1 MWLLSIAQMLTVVAA
16 GTQSGLAA
24 GHESVSPPEPIST
37 RQTYF
42 AIPFEIEQVDHPSL
56 GAAEIQLWVSRDRG
70 GTWQHET
77 SVAPTTKHFLFR
89 APSDGEYWFAV
100 RTRDHA
106 GNFRPQVINN
116 SGLRVVVDTQAPSL
130 SIDAQRGSAG
140 QIVAKWKIDEARI
153 KPDTFKLLYRAG
165 GSQQWETVAVDP
177 ASFKTDGTTSS
188 GEAIWWAPAGQGRVE
203 IRVEV
208 ADAAGNPNVSHAQV
222 TTVASAAPPSDMTAQ
237 VRPTNPPLQT
247 SQQDWQASPGQNPWG
262 NQNQNSYSPGLPSQS
277 GPSSYDTQNQG
288 YGGGSM
294 SMAGDSGASMNYP
307 SGTNSDYSGS
317 SQSYGNQSPSNHS
330 SWASDHSA
338 YGGGD
343 DRPSIGSVAAQ
354 PSPPYH
360 SQYQPGMGT
369 SLANNSQAPDA
380 QGQSNAY
387 GQSNTQGSMAYNSAN
402 QSTANPTVSRT
413 VNSNLFDIEYS
424 NPAQYMAVG
433 KVELWGSRDGGATW
447 KSFGYDSDSRSP
459 MLARVPG
466 EGTYGFKVVFHPSH
480 GAPAQPPRRGQ
491 SPDMVIRVDM
501 TRPETRLLG
510 VSRSP
515 NGSNEFVIRWQAA
528 DLQLADAPI
537 SLYFSDVST
546 NQWRA
551 IATGL
556 PNSGEYRWNP
566 TAGLPPQ
573 VQIRIEAQDRAG
585 NIASVE
591 TSNPIQLARN
601 SQPQSQQP
609 SYDVEIQNVR
619 PVGQSQQTPPR
630 RYYIR

>member
-16 GTQSGLAA
+16 GTQPGFTA

-70 GTWQHET
+70 ATWQHET
-77 SVAPTTKHFLFR
+77 SVAPTTKQFLFR

-116 SGLRVVVDTQAPSL
+116 SGLRVIVDTQAPSL
-130 SIDAQRGSAG
+130 TIDAQRGSAG

-153 KPDTFKLLYRAG
+153 KPDTFKLLYRTG

-177 ASFKTDGTTSS
+177 ANFKTDGTTSS

-222 TTVASAAPPSDMTAQ
+222 TTVASPVPPSDMTAQ
-237 VRPTNPPLQT
+237 VRPNNPPLQT
-247 SQQDWQASPGQNPWG
+247 SQQDWQASPAQNPWG
-262 NQNQNSYSPGLPSQS
+262 KQNQNGYSPGQPSPS
-277 GPSSYDTQNQG
+277 GPSSHDTQNQG
-288 YGGGSM
+288 YGGGPM
-294 SMAGDSGASMNYP
+294 SMAGDSVANRNDS
-307 SGTNSDYSGS
+307 SGTSSDYSGG

-330 SWASDHSA
+330 SWGGDHST
-338 YGGGD
+338 YGGD
-343 DRPSIGSVAAQ
+343 NRPSIASVAAQ
-354 PSPPYH
+354 PSPPYQ
-360 SQYQPGMGT
+360 SQYKPDTET
-369 SLANNSQAPDA
+369 SQLNDSHSS
-380 QGQSNAY
+380 GYY
-387 GQSNTQGSMAYNSAN
+387 GQSTTSGSMSYNSAEHP
-402 QSTANPTVSRT
+402 TTNPTVSRT
-413 VNSNLFDIEYS
+413 VNSNLFEIEYS
-424 NPAQYMAVG
+424 NPTQYMAVG
-433 KVELWGSRDGGATW
+433 RVELWGTRDGGLSW

-459 MLARVPG
+459 MLARVPE

-491 SPDMVIRVDM
+491 SPDIVICVDL
-501 TRPETRLLG
+501 TRPEARLLG
-510 VSRSP
+510 VSPSP

-528 DLQLADAPI
+528 DTQLADAPI

-546 NQWRA
+546 NQWRV

-566 TAGLPPQ
+566 PAGLPPQ
-573 VQIRIEAQDRAG
+573 VQIRIEAEDRAG

-591 TSNPIQLARN
+591 TRNPIQLVRN
-601 SQPQSQQP
+601 PQPQSQQP
-609 SYDVEIQNVR
+609 SYNVEIQNVR
-619 PVGQSQQTPPR
+619 PVGQSRQTPPR